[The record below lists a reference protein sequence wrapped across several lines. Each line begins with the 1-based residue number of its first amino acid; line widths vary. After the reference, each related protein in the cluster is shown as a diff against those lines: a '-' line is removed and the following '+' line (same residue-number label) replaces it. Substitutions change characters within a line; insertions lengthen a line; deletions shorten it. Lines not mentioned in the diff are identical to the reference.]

1 MRIAL
6 DGIPLREL
14 KTGVGHYT
22 FELAR
27 ALSALA
33 PADAFELVSPYA
45 YLAPA
50 DDERADE
57 RPANLRF
64 VHSPES
70 VLGRRWWAV
79 GLPRYLGRTDVE
91 LFHGTNYEVP
101 LRGATLA
108 VMTIHDL
115 SLLLYPETH
124 PARRVVRARILLPR
138 MTRRSTLIITPTES
152 VRREVCEHLR
162 LEPSRVVAVPEAARA
177 LFRPLAPAETVAT
190 RQRLGVEDQ
199 FLLFVGTVEPRKN
212 LQTLLRAFEEVL
224 ARTERRTQLVIVGR
238 EGWKMKGWSHALGQ
252 GVARERVRWVGYVT
266 DEDLCALYSSATAF
280 VYPSIY
286 EGFGLPPLEAMQA
299 GAPVVASDIPSI
311 REVTGGAAHLFAP
324 QDARALGRVLVSL
337 IENRA
342 ERDHLSRAGQQRAS
356 EFSWL
361 RTARLTRE
369 VYEEALRRQG
379 RETKDGTRV
388 RQ

>member
-1 MRIAL
+1 MMRIAL

-33 PADAFELVSPYA
+33 PADTFELVSPYA

-50 DDERADE
+50 DDEKASE
-57 RPANLRF
+57 LPANLRL
-64 VHSPES
+64 VHSPEN
-70 VLGRRWWAV
+70 VMGRRWWAV
-79 GLPRYLGRTDVE
+79 GLPRYLSRTGVE

-101 LRGATLA
+101 LRGATPT

-124 PARRVVRARILLPR
+124 PARRVARARLLLPL

-177 LFRPLAPAETVAT
+177 LFRPLAPAETIAT
-190 RQRLGVEDQ
+190 RRRLEVEDQ
-199 FLLFVGTVEPRKN
+199 FLLFVGTIEPRKN
-212 LQTLLRAFEEVL
+212 LQTLLSAFEEVL
-224 ARTERRTQLVIVGR
+224 ARTERRTQLVVVGR
-238 EGWKMKGWSHALGQ
+238 EGWKMKGWSRSLRQ
-252 GVARERVRWVGYVT
+252 DVARERVRWLGYLT
-266 DEDLCALYSSATAF
+266 DEDVCALYSSATAF

-299 GAPVVASDIPSI
+299 GAPVVASDIQSI
-311 REVTGGAAHLFAP
+311 REVTGGAARLFAP
-324 QDARALGRVLVSL
+324 QDARALARVLVSL
-337 IENRA
+337 IENPA
-342 ERDHLSRAGQQRAS
+342 ERDHLSRAGQRRAS
-356 EFSWL
+356 EFSWQ

-369 VYEEALRRQG
+369 VYAEALRRQG
-379 RETKDGTRV
+379 REAKDGARGK
-388 RQ
+388 